1 MPSGT
6 PAAPG
11 PRFGLTR
18 PVWLL
23 GLVSLFTD
31 MATEMIYPLLPLFL
45 TKVLKA
51 GPMSLGVIEGVAE
64 AANSVLKVVSGRL
77 ADSTGRRK
85 RLVLIG
91 YGISSAIRPFIGVA
105 SSWFHVLGIRFAD
118 RLGKGIRGAP
128 RDAMLADFAPEGQR
142 GRVFGFHRAMDHS
155 GAVLGPLLAALFLY
169 FYPGEYRTLFALTII
184 PGIIV
189 IVIILAIP
197 ESARPGPRAA
207 PAHPGTKAPGTL
219 AHREGVL
226 APRDGTLAPR
236 HLTRALVVI
245 FLFALGN
252 ASDAFLLL
260 RLSAVGIADFWIP
273 LLWSALHGVKV
284 VASLA
289 GGELSDRFGRRTLI
303 GIGWLFYA
311 VVYGAFAVTDTPSV
325 LTAVFLSYG
334 IYFGLTEG
342 VEKAWIADLAP
353 PERRG
358 TAFGYYNATLGVG
371 ALLASVLFGL
381 IWTRVSPQ
389 AAFYTGS
396 ALAGVATL
404 LLYFLFS
411 HETNPRHE

>member
-1 MPSGT
+1 VTPSQPPAT
-6 PAAPG
+6 PA

-23 GLVSLFTD
+23 GWVSLFTD

-45 TKVLKA
+45 TSVLKA

-64 AANSVLKVVSGRL
+64 AANSVLKIISGRV
-77 ADSTGRRK
+77 ADSTGRPK

-91 YGISSAIRPFIGVA
+91 YGISSAMRPFIGVA
-105 SSWFHVLGIRFAD
+105 SSWLHVLVVRFAD

-169 FYPGEYRTLFALTII
+169 FYPGEYRTLFALTIV

-189 IVIILAIP
+189 IAIILAVP
-197 ESARPGPRAA
+197 ESPRAREGA
-207 PAHPGTKAPGTL
+207 PRHPSTSAPRHPGTS
-219 AHREGVL
+219 
-226 APRDGTLAPR
+226 APR
-236 HLTRALVVI
+236 HLTRALIVI

-273 LLWSALHGVKV
+273 LLWSALHVVKV
-284 VASLA
+284 LSSLA
-289 GGELSDRFGRRTLI
+289 GGELSDKFGRRTLI
-303 GIGWLFYA
+303 GSGWLFYA
-311 VVYGAFAVTDTPSV
+311 VVYAAFAMTATPAV
-325 LTAVFLSYG
+325 LIAVFLSYG

-353 PERRG
+353 AESRG

-371 ALLASVLFGL
+371 ALLASLLFGL
-381 IWTRVSPQ
+381 VWTRISPP

-396 ALAGVATL
+396 ALAGFATV

-411 HETNPRHE
+411 HETNPRHQ